1 MLFNSYVFILFFLP
15 VCIIGYYS
23 LNSRRNDIGQLFLF
37 LMSLWFYA
45 YFNIRYLKIILISIV
60 ANYGIY
66 FIFQKISG
74 KNVRKIILG
83 MGLGFDLGVLIYFKY
98 MDFFIMNIN
107 KIFHMEHQLW
117 GVLLPLGISF
127 FTFQQISFIVD
138 AYRGEVPKY
147 NLLYYAS
154 FVTFFRSWSLD
165 LLSHMMNWLPSFWMK
180 SGKKLIGII
189 WQRGFIFLFLAFQ
202 RKFYWQIRLVI
213 V

>member
-1 MLFNSYVFILFFLP
+1 MNYK
-15 VCIIGYYS
+15 
-23 LNSRRNDIGQLFLF
+23 RNDIGQFFL
-37 LMSLWFYA
+37 LVMSLWFYA
-45 YFNIRYLKIILISIV
+45 YFNISYLKIIVISIV

-74 KNVRKIILG
+74 KNIRKIILV
-83 MGLGFDLGVLIYFKY
+83 MDLGFDLGVLAYFKY

-154 FVTFFRSWSLD
+154 FVTFSATYCR
-165 LLSHMMNWLPSFWMK
+165 
-180 SGKKLIGII
+180 
-189 WQRGFIFLFLAFQ
+189 
-202 RKFYWQIRLVI
+202 FYCHT
-213 V
+213 